1 MYKWKIHQGNKT
13 EFWATK
19 SVSVSL
25 RGSKSL
31 EEKNCYLGCG
41 GPCLSSQHWELQIL
55 PPKIKTFHFGG
66 MITKT
71 QNVYTNEKQWDSLRG
86 SETFQD
92 TGKLL
97 KTTQIVSGSP

>member
-1 MYKWKIHQGNKT
+1 MCEWKIHQGNKAM
-13 EFWATK
+13 FWATK

-25 RGSKSL
+25 RGSKTL
-31 EEKNCYLGCG
+31 EEKTCFSWCG
-41 GPCLSSQHWELQIL
+41 GTCLSSQHWVLQTL

-66 MITKT
+66 KLTKT
-71 QNVYTNEKQWDSLRG
+71 QNVYRNVKQWDRLRG

-97 KTTQIVSGSP
+97 KTTQLASGSP